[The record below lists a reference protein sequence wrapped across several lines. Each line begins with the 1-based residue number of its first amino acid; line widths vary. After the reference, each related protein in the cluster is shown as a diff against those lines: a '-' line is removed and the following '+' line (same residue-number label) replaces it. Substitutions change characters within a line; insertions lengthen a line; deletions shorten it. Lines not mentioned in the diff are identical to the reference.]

1 MTHSPEDTEK
11 KYKLGKRL
19 IDSAVTIDEAL
30 AEMLKLEIKRAKK
43 TINIQYEKDSISNL
57 IRVLRTVIATLI
69 LTEEKIKIGME
80 LCNVNDKEGL

>member
-11 KYKLGKRL
+11 NYKLGKRL